1 MGGFM
6 KLFSL
11 IFVALM
17 GLSANAASVHDCGYL
32 DSIGNLMEPYKT
44 FANGAIRVA
53 YVSTEEPAAAPDH
66 VLVFIYGPEM
76 SVTCRAISQDDE
88 LGFSSVNMKSI
99 KTKYSSTKGLLVT
112 LTAYTW
118 DGQVSTPQTLKI
130 RVNQATQN
138 VTLE

>member
-1 MGGFM
+1 M

-32 DSIGNLMEPYKT
+32 DSIGNMMESYRT
-44 FANGAIRVA
+44 YANGAIRLA
-53 YVSTEEPAAAPDH
+53 YVSTEEPAAASDH

-76 SVTCRAISQDDE
+76 SITCRAISQDDE
-88 LGFSSVNMKSI
+88 LGFSSINMKSI
-99 KTKYSSTKGLLVT
+99 KTKYSSSKGLLIS
-112 LTAYTW
+112 LNAFSW
-118 DGQVSTPQTLKI
+118 NGQVRTLQPLKI
-130 RVNQATQN
+130 RVNQATQD